1 MNKVSSA
8 VERVKDVFQ
17 GWHILQWVCMGVW
30 ILAVII
36 IGIMS
41 MKVSSARDQFEV
53 EYAQNAATI
62 SSLRTELESFDNAK
76 QNDADE
82 IKVTAKSAYTAG
94 VKVANGQN
102 RLLVDWASDDMTAL
116 STHKG
121 ELRQYFDETCGI
133 GAAAWFYPGTVEQ
146 ANLIKWTFVTSLES
160 TAQQFDV
167 LWLLQDSK
175 GLVAYATGVYHTNTE
190 LFSDIVIKNTS
201 YGAAY
206 VGTFDEN
213 DSYGDIP
220 NEAGYSTVT
229 APVDIPAG
237 VTYDATT
244 GQFYN
249 ADGSV
254 YQSDIENDDTAQVW
268 AGEFQDEFA
277 DDFADAVS
285 RRAANFGKN

>member
-94 VKVANGQN
+94 VKVAF
-102 RLLVDWASDDMTAL
+102 AIPSPMTHSSSIARR
-116 STHKG
+116 T
-121 ELRQYFDETCGI
+121 RTI
-133 GAAAWFYPGTVEQ
+133 TT
-146 ANLIKWTFVTSLES
+146 LIHL
-160 TAQQFDV
+160 
-167 LWLLQDSK
+167 
-175 GLVAYATGVYHTNTE
+175 
-190 LFSDIVIKNTS
+190 
-201 YGAAY
+201 
-206 VGTFDEN
+206 
-213 DSYGDIP
+213 
-220 NEAGYSTVT
+220 
-229 APVDIPAG
+229 
-237 VTYDATT
+237 
-244 GQFYN
+244 
-249 ADGSV
+249 
-254 YQSDIENDDTAQVW
+254 
-268 AGEFQDEFA
+268 
-277 DDFADAVS
+277 
-285 RRAANFGKN
+285 